1 SFAVVALLNA
11 NLFDIYREIS
21 SDETK
26 RNLIVQSGEQLTA
39 KLREQPQANI
49 QQINQTLN
57 KSLEEI
63 DNSMS
68 IYTALGFKGPRW
80 IVDAWKDPKLPAAQ
94 KVVETVAG
102 WLIMTMLLSVGAPFW
117 QDTLESLF
125 GLKNLLRK
133 KEQAERSADQ

>member
-1 SFAVVALLNA
+1 MRSFDERYTRSMKSFALGISFAVVALLNA

-80 IVDAWKDPKLPAAQ
+80 IVDAWKDPKLPTAQ
-94 KVVETVAG
+94 KAVETVAG
-102 WLIMTMLLSVGAPFW
+102 WRSEEHTSEL
-117 QDTLESLF
+117 QSL
-125 GLKNLLRK
+125 R
-133 KEQAERSADQ
+133 